1 MLQYEENAWVS
12 NHYIYLP
19 FAYQYQSSKYMH
31 VFAYTLADSANVM
44 QI

>member
-1 MLQYEENAWVS
+1 MKKMHE
-12 NHYIYLP
+12 
-19 FAYQYQSSKYMH
+19 YQTITFTWLLRTNTIIQQIH